1 MIKSGHERVSGGGGV
16 AAAPAAPGSLVSAA
30 GLKARHLTVV
40 ASGNARHRC
49 SNSLYLRVMSV
60 VCSQERRPMTPRT
73 LRWLCSGAR
82 AEVAAAGESSGRKR
96 KCMLPVFHG
105 KNLNGLFWDSL

>member
-1 MIKSGHERVSGGGGV
+1 MIKSGHERASSPGGGEV
-16 AAAPAAPGSLVSAA
+16 AIGTSPRAVATA
-30 GLKARHLTVV
+30 GLKARQRTVV

-60 VCSQERRPMTPRT
+60 VCSQERRPITPKT
-73 LRWLCSGAR
+73 LRWLCNGASG
-82 AEVAAAGESSGRKR
+82 EVAAAGESSGRNR
-96 KCMLPVFHG
+96 KCMFPVFHG